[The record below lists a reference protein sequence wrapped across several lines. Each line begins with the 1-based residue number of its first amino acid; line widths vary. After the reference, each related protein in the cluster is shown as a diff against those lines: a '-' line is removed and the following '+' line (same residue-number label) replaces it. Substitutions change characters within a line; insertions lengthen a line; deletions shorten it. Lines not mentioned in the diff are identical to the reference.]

1 MIDRSAVEEALA
13 AAPTVPGLSVAW
25 RAADGEVETAVFG
38 KITPGGP
45 DLTPETIFQ
54 AGSVS
59 KPVTAVGILRLVDQG
74 VVDLD
79 TDVNDILTSWKVPP
93 VDDWQPVVTLRR
105 LLTHTAGL
113 TVHGFGGYAHDAD
126 VPTVPQLLNG
136 EPPSNSGAVR
146 VAMMPGLI
154 WKYSGGGTTVAQQLI
169 VDATG
174 TPFPELLRELVL
186 EPAGMGAATFE
197 QPLPARLHDLAATA
211 HLADGSPVVGRWH
224 TYPEMAAAGLWCA
237 PKDLVAFAG
246 AVQNALSGGTHALL
260 SPELAKL
267 LVTAAYPEVSESM
280 GVGFFLS
287 GGPTDAGHE
296 RFGHGGADHGFL
308 TDLSADIA
316 GRRAAAAMVHSFAG
330 GPALRVAVQAAGRAI
345 GWAEPEDAAAPLSGV
360 DESELMAAL
369 ADGYL
374 TEDGRTFKLRYEA
387 GLSLIAPGQ
396 PPLPLEMI
404 SVLNWISR
412 LGLTMSFE
420 VAEGRI
426 TGISIH
432 QAGTTIKARRST
444 YESEA

>member
-1 MIDRSAVEEALA
+1 MDRSVIKEALA

-25 RAADGEVETAVFG
+25 RDAEGELETAVFG
-38 KITPGGP
+38 KVTPDGP
-45 DLTPETIFQ
+45 DLTPETLFQ

-79 TDVNDILTSWKVPP
+79 TDINEILTSWTVPP
-93 VDDWQPVVTLRR
+93 VDDWQPVLTLRR

-113 TVHGFGGYAHDAD
+113 TVHGFGGYAHDAE
-126 VPTVPQLLNG
+126 VPTVPQLLSG

-154 WKYSGGGTTVAQQLI
+154 WKYSGGGTTIAQQAI

-186 EPAGMGAATFE
+186 EPAGMGDATFE
-197 QPLPARLHDLAATA
+197 QPLPERLHDLAATA
-211 HLADGSPVVGRWH
+211 HLADGSPVEGRWH

-237 PKDLVAFAG
+237 PKDLVAFG
-246 AVQNALSGGTHALL
+246 TAVQNAIDGGPDPILPL
-260 SPELAKL
+260 ELASL
-267 LVTAAYPEVSESM
+267 LVTPAYPEVSESM
-280 GVGFFLS
+280 AIGFFLS
-287 GGPTDAGHE
+287 GAKADGEHD

-308 TDLSADIA
+308 TGFSADIA

-330 GPALRVAVQAAGRAI
+330 GPAVQAAMKAAGAAI
-345 GWAEPEDAAAPLSGV
+345 GWSEPEGEGGPLGGL
-360 DESELMAAL
+360 DQQELMAAL
-369 ADGYL
+369 ADPFVTDG
-374 TEDGRTFKLRYEA
+374 GRTFKLHFEG
-387 GLSLIAPGQ
+387 GLSLIAPEQ
-396 PPLPLEMI
+396 PPLPLEMV
-404 SVLNWISR
+404 SLLNWTSR

-420 VAEGRI
+420 VDGGRI

-432 QAGTTIKARRST
+432 QAGTTIKAKRAS
-444 YESEA
+444 